1 MEYSY
6 NTLSEALND
15 LAKRG
20 YVHDFNIQC
29 DAIECKKL
37 SLLLKPADFEIVE
50 FYRFEG
56 ESNPADEETVYAIE
70 STGGVKGV
78 MVNAYGIYGENI
90 SDEILQK
97 LKIQR

>member
-20 YVHDFNIQC
+20 YVHDFNVQC
-29 DAIECKKL
+29 DAIECKEL
-37 SLLLKPADFEIVE
+37 RLLLKPEDFEIVE

-56 ESNPADEETVYAIE
+56 ISDPGDEETVYAIE
-70 STGGVKGV
+70 SSGGVKGV
-78 MVNAYGIYGENI
+78 MVNAFGIYSDNV

-97 LKIQR
+97 LRIQR